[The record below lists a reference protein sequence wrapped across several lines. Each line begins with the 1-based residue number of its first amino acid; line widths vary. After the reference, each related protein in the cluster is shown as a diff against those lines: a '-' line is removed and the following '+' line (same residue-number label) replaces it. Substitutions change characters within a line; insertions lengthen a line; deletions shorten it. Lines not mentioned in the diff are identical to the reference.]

1 MIGKRGGSVASTS
14 LPLHLQGLPAR
25 FRVVTWPMTLLQPQ
39 LRLLLNAGST
49 PALNSLRLLAAR
61 CELSLAEFETGA
73 EVERLTEANEAGVVA
88 FDSLLP
94 DMTGPQLA
102 NWLEI
107 SRPSLVP
114 LVAVRATD
122 ARTAIRLAS
131 DTRSVVIPDSAE
143 EVELWEALTSARQ
156 RAVSGKAY
164 HQARL
169 SLVRRIE
176 SCTDDELRI
185 LRRWARGQ
193 TNKQI
198 AYETEIS
205 MRTLNMRKNSILSK
219 LEVENIVEAVWEL
232 SKYTEFDRFS
242 FFPSRK
248 MEIAAH
254 LNGQAARH
262 FPEPR
267 SATG

>member
-1 MIGKRGGSVASTS
+1 LVIV
-14 LPLHLQGLPAR
+14 
-25 FRVVTWPMTLLQPQ
+25 
-39 LRLLLNAGST
+39 
-49 PALNSLRLLAAR
+49 
-61 CELSLAEFETGA
+61 EFESGA
-73 EVERLTEANEAGVVA
+73 EVELLTEPVDAGIVA
-88 FDSLLP
+88 FESLLP

-102 NWLEI
+102 NWLET

-131 DTRSVVIPDSAE
+131 DTRAVVVPDSCE
-143 EVELWEALTSARQ
+143 ELELWEALTSARA
-156 RAVSGKAY
+156 RALSGKAY

-176 SCTDDELRI
+176 SCTDDELKI

-198 AYETEIS
+198 ASETDIS
-205 MRTLNMRKNSILSK
+205 MRTLNLRKNSILNK

-242 FFPSRK
+242 FFPSRR

-254 LNGQAARH
+254 SASYSTRH
-262 FPEPR
+262 YPEPK

>member
-1 MIGKRGGSVASTS
+1 MTT
-14 LPLHLQGLPAR
+14 PQPELHLWLSSAITP
-25 FRVVTWPMTLLQPQ
+25 VLNC
-39 LRLLLNAGST
+39 LRH
-49 PALNSLRLLAAR
+49 LAAR
-61 CELSLAEFETGA
+61 CDLVIVEFESGA
-73 EVERLTEANEAGVVA
+73 EVELLTEPVDAGIVA
-88 FDSLLP
+88 FESLLP

-102 NWLEI
+102 NWLET

-131 DTRSVVIPDSAE
+131 DTRAVVVPDSCE
-143 EVELWEALTSARQ
+143 ELELWEALTSARA
-156 RAVSGKAY
+156 RALSGKAY

-176 SCTDDELRI
+176 SCTDDELKI

-198 AYETEIS
+198 ASETDIS
-205 MRTLNMRKNSILSK
+205 MRTLNLRKNSILNK

-242 FFPSRK
+242 FFPSRR

-254 LNGQAARH
+254 SASYSTRH
-262 FPEPR
+262 YPEPK